1 MIIGLFELLYY
12 RALEY
17 SAAFNRSHVAVV
29 FVLIARRIEC
39 SSPFVI
45 MNDISAATAIAF

>member
-17 SAAFNRSHVAVV
+17 NAAFSSSHVAVV
-29 FVLIARRIEC
+29 FILISRRTEC
-39 SSPFVI
+39 SCPFAI
-45 MNDISAATAIAF
+45 MSDISAATAIAF